1 MLEDLGEDLQNQLP
15 ITVLVQTKNEE
26 HGIEKCL
33 SALAAFSEIIV
44 VDSNST
50 DRTSEIARSAGATV
64 VDFTWNGKYPKK
76 KQWQLENVETKHS
89 WVLFIDADEYP
100 TAELIAEMRNR
111 LDELNQIKF
120 AAYDVPLE
128 YVFSGKALKYGH
140 RVVKRCLVQKALCRF
155 PEIDDLEAPGM
166 GELEGHYQ
174 PVASG
179 QVGRFSSRLLHD
191 DQDPIRT
198 WFDRHNRYS
207 DWEAY
212 LRTNPKVK
220 SAAAK
225 RRSLQGRI
233 FDAVPFK
240 PGAFFVFAYIAKAG
254 FLDGRPGFD
263 YAFAL
268 SAYYWQIG
276 LKVREAKR
284 FTDALSETSDSR
296 GGPIAEASGV

>member
-1 MLEDLGEDLQNQLP
+1 MRKQLP

-33 SALAAFSEIIV
+33 SALADFSEVIV

-50 DRTSEIARSAGATV
+50 DRTAELARSAGAAV
-64 VDFTWNGKYPKK
+64 INFTWDGKYPKK
-76 KQWQLENVETKHS
+76 KQWQLENVDTKHS

-100 TAELIAEMRNR
+100 TTELITELHSR
-111 LDELNQIKF
+111 LDELGNAKF

-140 RVVKRCLVQKALCRF
+140 RVVKRCLLHKALCRF
-155 PEIDDLEAPGM
+155 PEIDDLDAPGM

-174 PVASG
+174 PTANGRVAK
-179 QVGRFSSRLLHD
+179 FSARLRHD
-191 DQDPIRT
+191 DQDPVRT

-212 LRTNPKVK
+212 LRTNPEVK
-220 SAAAK
+220 NAAAK

-240 PGAFFVFAYIAKAG
+240 PAAFFVFAYLAKAG

-268 SAYYWQIG
+268 SSYYWQID

-284 FTDALSETSDSR
+284 FTNAFSETSDPCR
-296 GGPIAEASGV
+296 GPMIDGSGV